1 MLQNRYSFITTLRVV
16 VVLLLAGFNTAAAE
30 TIFQDGYEQPVEIT
44 GFSASAGAIMQGEST
59 TISWT
64 TLGATMCLPSSG
76 AGDWATTEI
85 DLPDG
90 SAQIQISDTGNFTF
104 TLTCIGLSGEP
115 VFGNILVSV
124 SPVPAEIISFI
135 ATPDV
140 IVQGNSTTLSWTTNY
155 ATSCIPSNGA
165 GDWTTQS
172 ITTPD
177 GSAEIQIP
185 DADNYTFTLTCKGA
199 IGEDAVA
206 EDMVTVSAIPP
217 VVITS
222 FIATPDSMVVGNST
236 VLSWTTENATSCTP
250 SGGIGGWDAVVID
263 VPDGETSIV
272 VDADG
277 EHTFTL
283 TCNGVA
289 GPAAIEEVTVAATL
303 NPNECSAPPL
313 ANGTL
318 GFWENFWQVAFPG
331 PVSDNEF
338 LLIPGFSFYALEF
351 NTGNFVDDG
360 KMTTIETTAE
370 DGLRLGSFS
379 KCPGDFDV
387 PAECQHTWGISGGIR
402 WATNGRLGA
411 CQLEPNTTYYFN
423 VTFTDGVNAGSTTC
437 DVSKCFTRLQVDN
450 RP

>member
-1 MLQNRYSFITTLRVV
+1 MVQNRFSFIATLRVV

-64 TLGATMCLPSSG
+64 TLGATMCLPSGG
-76 AGDWATTEI
+76 AGDWATTKI

-90 SAQIQISDTGNFTF
+90 SAPIQIPDTGNFTF
-104 TLTCIGLSGEP
+104 TLTCVGLIGEP

-124 SPVPAEIISFI
+124 SPVPAEITSFI

-140 IVQGNSTTLSWTTNY
+140 LVEGNSTTLSWTTNY

-185 DADNYTFTLTCKGA
+185 AAGDYTFTLTCKGA

-206 EDMVTVSAIPP
+206 EDMVTVIPP

-263 VPDGETSIV
+263 VPDGETSILI
-272 VDADG
+272 DADG

-303 NPNECSAPPL
+303 NPNECPAPQL

-318 GFWENFWQVAFPG
+318 GFWGDFWQVAFPG
-331 PVSDNEF
+331 PESEQQRF
-338 LLIPGFSFYALEF
+338 LSIPRFGFHAIEF
-351 NTGNFVDDG
+351 NTADFVDDG
-360 KMTTIETTAE
+360 KITTVETTVT
-370 DGLRLGSFS
+370 DGVRLGAYS

-387 PAECQHTWGISGGIR
+387 PDECRYSWGISGGVR
-402 WATNGRLGA
+402 WATNGRSGIV
-411 CQLEPNTTYYFN
+411 CHLEPNTTYYFN
-423 VTFTDGVNAGSTTC
+423 VTYTDGVTAGSTTC
-437 DVSKCFTRLQVDN
+437 NSSPCITIMQHLN
-450 RP
+450 RD